1 MESNSVQKFKIKSA
15 TALKRLGTSSLALI
29 VVAAQVTPAL
39 ATIDNTATTSGT
51 YAASPVT
58 ATSTLVKVNVAPA
71 SATVTAGKSAGVPTT
86 GNGVAG
92 IVDAGD
98 TILYTY
104 TVTNTGNVTLTNVL
118 PTDVGPKFNGVA
130 GTGTLGAFTPTGAAV
145 LPITLAPGGS
155 QQYTALYTMSAV
167 DVDRAAGN
175 TGVNAVTN
183 VSGGTGT
190 KPLGGTPTSTPSPT
204 VTVII
209 PAGPSLL
216 VAKTFTLATSGGVP
230 ITPNTTPVVVGN
242 VVTYKYTVTNT
253 GNVPMTDVKISDL
266 HVAST
271 ILSTASMLNEALQSD
286 GPLATATPAVPST
299 DTTAADGKW
308 TTLQPGATV
317 VFTWT
322 HPVTQAE
329 IDAG

>member
-29 VVAAQVTPAL
+29 VVAAQITPAL

-145 LPITLAPGGS
+145 LPITLAPGAS
-155 QQYTALYTMSAV
+155 QQYTALYTLSAV

-209 PAGPSLL
+209 PAGPSLQ
-216 VAKTFTLATSGGVP
+216 VVKTFTLATSGGTP
-230 ITPNTTPVVVGN
+230 ITPNTTPVVAGN
-242 VVTYKYTVTNT
+242 IVTYKYTVTNT

-271 ILSTASMLNEALQSD
+271 ILSTASMLNEALLSD